1 MVPRS
6 LSLLALVG
14 LFASS
19 VASAQDV
26 VEEAREGAP
35 SSHWAGLDEWAA
47 TIAVDADGHWRGPR
61 APIPDSAP
69 RPQTATA
76 MSRSLLLPV
85 AALADEGIAQDRIAS
100 ALAGLEAAAL
110 ALPMEG
116 WPTPLSDGG
125 AGGTDGF
132 ELYLRQVPSFRDAP
146 SWVPTERPPIDR
158 ALRVSLDQPRML
170 ADTDAASTF
179 AELGSSVPDD
189 RVFACAFQAYA
200 EAALL
205 GSDVAEAPAVRR
217 AFAVWITERFT
228 GVMGCQ
234 EELVVAQQQAP
245 ERSFITHELDSGEG
259 GVVFLGPLADRH
271 DRGAGTF
278 LPAVWNGMRQWT
290 RDGGDPHALPDFWWV
305 VGMALERAHDE
316 QLRVMRELGV
326 ARYFTGPRSGSARFR
341 FLDRL
346 PADAAPSPFVSTRW
360 SRLPRT
366 LPCELEIEPYGSA
379 YATVAIDEP
388 TEHGYL
394 RIWLEGERGVRWSL
408 GAARIDAR
416 GGDAGHSFAP
426 TRDDP
431 NSYLTLDVLPGTRE
445 VVIVVTNLG
454 ARTLDADEVDDFA
467 RSFRLIV
474 DRHAD

>member
-1 MVPRS
+1 M
-6 LSLLALVG
+6 G
-14 LFASS
+14 
-19 VASAQDV
+19 VAQSQDV
-26 VEEAREGAP
+26 LEEAAATAP

-47 TIAVDADGHWRGPR
+47 TIAVEADGHWRGPR
-61 APIPDSAP
+61 APIPASTP
-69 RPQTATA
+69 RPTSSV
-76 MSRSLLLPV
+76 MLERSLLLPV
-85 AALADEGIAQDRIAS
+85 AVLADPEVSEARVRS

-110 ALPMEG
+110 ALPSEG
-116 WPTPLSDGG
+116 WPTALSDGG
-125 AGGTDGF
+125 AGDTDGF
-132 ELYLRQVPSFRDAP
+132 DLYLRAQPTFSDAP
-146 SWVPTERPPIDR
+146 SWVPTERAPIER
-158 ALRVSLDQPRML
+158 ALSIELDQPRML

-179 AELGSSVPDD
+179 AQLGSIVPDD
-189 RVFACAFQAYA
+189 RIFACAFQAYA

-234 EELVVAQQQAP
+234 DELVTAQQLAP
-245 ERSFITHELDSGEG
+245 ERGYMTHELDSGEG
-259 GVVFLGPLADRH
+259 GVVFLGALAERH
-271 DRGAGTF
+271 DHDAGTF

-290 RDGGDPHALPDFWWV
+290 RDEGDPHALPDFWWV

-326 ARYFTGPRSGSARFR
+326 ARYFTGPRRGSARFQ
-341 FLDRL
+341 FLNRL
-346 PADAAPSPFVSTRW
+346 PEDAAPSAFAITRW

-379 YATVAIDEP
+379 YATVTIDEA
-388 TEHGYL
+388 TESSYL
-394 RIWLEGERGVRWSL
+394 RVWLEGERGVRWSL
-408 GAARIDAR
+408 GAARIDGTGR
-416 GGDAGHSFAP
+416 DAGHSFAP

-431 NSYLTLDVLPGTRE
+431 NSYLTIDIVPGTRE

-467 RSFRLIV
+467 RSFRLVV
-474 DRHAD
+474 DRHSD

>member
-1 MVPRS
+1 MLS
-6 LSLLALVG
+6 AALSLG
-14 LFASS
+14 G
-19 VASAQDV
+19 VAAAQAP
-26 VEEAREGAP
+26 ETAEGAP
-35 SSHWAGLDEWAA
+35 SGHWAGLDEWSAS
-47 TIAVDADGHWRGPR
+47 IAVDADGNWRGPR
-61 APIPDSAP
+61 VPIPPSTP
-69 RPQTATA
+69 RPASAVVQT
-76 MSRSLLLPV
+76 RSLLLPV
-85 AALADEGIAQDRIAS
+85 AVLADPEVPDARARV

-110 ALPMEG
+110 ALPSEG

-125 AGGTDGF
+125 AGDSDGF
-132 ELYLRQVPSFRDAP
+132 DLYLRAEPTFTDAP
-146 SWVPTERPPIDR
+146 SWVPTERAPIER
-158 ALRVSLDQPRML
+158 ALRVEIDQPRML

-179 AELGSSVPDD
+179 AQLGSAVPDD

-200 EAALL
+200 EAALS

-228 GVMGCQ
+228 GVMGC
-234 EELVVAQQQAP
+234 EEERVTALQRAP
-245 ERSFITHELDSGEG
+245 ERGFITHELDSGEG
-259 GVVFLGPLADRH
+259 GVVFLGALAERH
-271 DRGAGTF
+271 DQGAGTF

-290 RDGGDPHALPDFWWV
+290 RDGGDPHAMPDFWWV
-305 VGMALERAHDE
+305 IGMVLERAHDD

-326 ARYFTGPRSGSARFR
+326 ARYFTGPRRGSARYQ

-346 PADAAPSPFVSTRW
+346 PDDAAPSPFVSTRW

-366 LPCELEIEPYGSA
+366 LPCELEVEPYGSA
-379 YATVAIDEP
+379 YATVVIDEAP
-388 TEHGYL
+388 EASYL

-408 GAARIDAR
+408 GAARIDAS

-431 NSYLTLDVLPGTRE
+431 DSYLTLDILPGTRE

-467 RSFRLIV
+467 RSFRLVV
-474 DRHAD
+474 DRHSD